1 MISFIRGIV
10 AWKEETAITIEV
22 SGIGF
27 KVFVPLRDIEKIR
40 VGEEAF
46 LHTYFSVR
54 EDSME
59 LFGFVDKE
67 DLSMF
72 ERLLS
77 VSGVGPK
84 AAINLLSAFSSSE
97 LGAAILLS
105 DDKKIA
111 KAQGIGAKT
120 AMRIILEL
128 KDKISDDALTG
139 GFTDED
145 VPVNREVE
153 NEAISALVALGYSK
167 AEASSAVKKS
177 GTKETVEETVK
188 GALVSLMRF

>member
-10 AWKEETAITIEV
+10 AWKDENSATIEV

-27 KVFVPLRDIEKIR
+27 KVYVPLRDIEKIK

-46 LHTYFSVR
+46 LNTYFSVR

-59 LFGFVDKE
+59 LFGFIEKE
-67 DLSMF
+67 DLSLF
-72 ERLLS
+72 NKLLS

-84 AAINLLSAFSSSE
+84 AAINLLSAFSASE

-128 KDKISDDALTG
+128 KDKISDEALTSG
-139 GFTDED
+139 ITEEA
-145 VPVNREVE
+145 PLNRETE
-153 NEAISALVALGYSK
+153 NEAVSALLALGYSK
-167 AEASSAVKKS
+167 AEASMAVKKS
-177 GTKETVEETVK
+177 GIKETVEETVK